1 MSAEA
6 LFCPKCGHRHPRD
19 ARYCGICGAPLAG
32 QVAPSEGGA
41 PPSPGPGLGVN
52 FARGLGE
59 LIGETFAVY
68 RKCFW
73 PFVLIALVPN
83 VVALLTP
90 GLIDALLA
98 LASGFLYML
107 ASGAAVHAVAQ
118 HYLGRPV
125 SVSQCYRRAW
135 HRVLSMAVV
144 TVVIVLALLGSVVL
158 MIVVVGIPLFFFLL
172 VIWFFAVEGIMIE
185 DRRLLAALGRSREL
199 VKGSWW
205 RVFSIGIAFVL
216 IILGLSIGASIP
228 SVILSI
234 AAGILI
240 FPVALIGR
248 TVVYFDLRVRKEG
261 YNLDVLSSEIGSQP
275 GPTPSA
281 TLRIDS
287 AKGLARGGPSYALHP
302 ARFFSRLRR
311 AQNDIWCKAR
321 AARRSVVVE
330 VCGRLQYAGR

>member
-73 PFVLIALVPN
+73 PFVLIALVPQVPN

-118 HYLGRPV
+118 HYLGQPV
-125 SVSQCYRRAW
+125 DVRQCFRRAW

-172 VIWFFAVEGIMIE
+172 VIWFFAVEAIMIE
-185 DRRLLAALGRSREL
+185 DRRLLAALRRSRDL
-199 VKGSWW
+199 VRGSWW
-205 RVFSIGIAFVL
+205 RIFGIGIVFVL
-216 IILGLSIGASIP
+216 VILVLSVAVAVPTGILLISNPAIGGL
-228 SVILSI
+228 LSI
-234 AAGILI
+234 AAGILV

-248 TVVYFDLRVRKEG
+248 TLVYFDLRVRKEG
-261 YNLDVLSSEIGSQP
+261 YNLDALSSEIGSQP
-275 GPTPSA
+275 GPA
-281 TLRIDS
+281 
-287 AKGLARGGPSYALHP
+287 P
-302 ARFFSRLRR
+302 A
-311 AQNDIWCKAR
+311 
-321 AARRSVVVE
+321 V
-330 VCGRLQYAGR
+330 